1 MKYMH
6 IILALLIA
14 AILFA
19 DTITL
24 KSGVTIKGDIIAI
37 ESDTVTI
44 QAKTG
49 ELKIPI
55 VDIEDIIIEEEKEEK
70 KEVPEIKEER
80 VISEQAIPK
89 SIKQVGCGCLGGIV
103 GGSAAG
109 ILAVATDGF
118 GESGEATVYIILGS
132 VILGVI
138 VGFVTGGG

>member
-1 MKYMH
+1 MKYVH

-14 AILFA
+14 AGLFA

-24 KSGVTIKGDIIAI
+24 KSGLTIKGEVISV

-44 QAKTG
+44 QTKTG
-49 ELKIPI
+49 ELKIPTAD
-55 VDIEDIIIEEEKEEK
+55 VEEIIIEEEGEER

-80 VISEQAIPK
+80 VLSEQAIPK

-109 ILAVATDGF
+109 ILAVGTDGF
-118 GESGEATVYIILGS
+118 GDSENLATIVILGS
-132 VILGVI
+132 VIIGVLI
-138 VGFVTGGG
+138 GFVAGGG